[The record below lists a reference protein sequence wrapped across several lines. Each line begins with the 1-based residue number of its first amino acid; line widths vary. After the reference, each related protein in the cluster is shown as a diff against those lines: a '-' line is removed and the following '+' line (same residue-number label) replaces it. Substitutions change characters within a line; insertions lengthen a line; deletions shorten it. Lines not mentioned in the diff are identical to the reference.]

1 MQAVACEDT
10 KMSQLKKEY
19 PPPPPGYKRVFSRI
33 IRKNGKVIRHPRG
46 GVFTWLEPCD
56 TII

>member
-1 MQAVACEDT
+1 MTE
-10 KMSQLKKEY
+10 LKKEY